1 MVLVWAWSISRDSI
15 LVKPASVLPRGVTLF
30 AFTVK
35 FTAKHSENEM
45 AKEINAN
52 AICLIVNCSECS
64 NYSQIT
70 SVITEPE
77 LAIFHF
83 LNHAQVRLRVHH
95 IVMSRGLQLL
105 FRSFFA
111 VGIGFHNSI

>member
-70 SVITEPE
+70 EKITEPTVDVNHLKTNGETE
-77 LAIFHF
+77 LE
-83 LNHAQVRLRVHH
+83 QVRPELSKV
-95 IVMSRGLQLL
+95 VADEQV
-105 FRSFFA
+105 FRA
-111 VGIGFHNSI
+111 KR